1 MNFLLID
8 DDQIDRMLITRTLNS
23 FPQAVT
29 CTEAPTAEEGLALM
43 AQHQYDMV
51 LLDYNLP
58 GLNGLETLRLIAE
71 KDFQPPGI
79 VVLSH
84 SDDSSLALSCIA
96 AGAQDFLKK
105 QDISSERLMQAIA
118 HAQKRDALGKQ
129 MQQQHRSLQ
138 KMAANDFLTDSPKR
152 SNLLEALYLAVSNA
166 DRTNQPMAVMLLDL
180 DKFKYVNNT
189 LGLAIGDLL
198 LQAVVER
205 LNGIMAEGE
214 LLCRLGGNEFGII
227 MANLAQ
233 PVDTDLLT
241 ERIMDCFKA
250 PFNVEDH
257 ALSMTTSIGIATYP
271 DCANS
276 SYELLSCAD
285 IALYRAKEAGG
296 SVVSFYSKV
305 VHNEVTKRI
314 ELEQDLHSAVAKQ
327 QLELHYQPQIGC
339 VDEQLLGVEA
349 LIRWHHPKYGLISP
363 LDFIPVAEEM
373 GLISAIGEWVIKT
386 ACAQYAHWQAKLTLP
401 FALSINISPVQ
412 LNQPDLAAIIQRE
425 LRLYGVPA
433 EGLEIEI
440 TETALISEALSA
452 ERIQQLVDI
461 GLRVAI
467 DDFGTGYSS
476 LSRLHKTPIS
486 VIKIDKEFFD
496 PIVDQSSD
504 IRFLTA
510 IQRFTKT
517 LGFEVVAEGIE
528 TKLQRDL
535 CQQLGFDRIQG
546 YFYARPL
553 SASEFAKQWLDRR

>member
-29 CTEAPTAEEGLALM
+29 CTEAATAEEGLALM

-58 GLNGLETLRLIAE
+58 GLNGLETLKLIAE
-71 KDFQPPGI
+71 NDNQPPGI
-79 VVLSH
+79 VMLSH
-84 SDDSSLALSCIA
+84 SDDSSLALRCIA

-105 QDISSERLMQAIA
+105 EDISSERLMQAIA

-129 MQQQHRSLQ
+129 MQEQHRSLQ
-138 KMAANDFLTDSPKR
+138 KMATNDFLTDSPKR

-180 DKFKYVNNT
+180 DKFKHVNNT

-205 LNGIMAEGE
+205 LNRTMAEGE

-227 MANLAQ
+227 MASLAQ
-233 PVDTDLLT
+233 PIDPDLLT

-250 PFNVEDH
+250 PFYVDDH

-314 ELEQDLHSAVAKQ
+314 ELEQDLRTAVANQ

-339 VDEQLLGVEA
+339 LDEQLLGVEA

-363 LDFIPVAEEM
+363 LDFIPVAEEL
-373 GLISAIGEWVIKT
+373 GLIADIGEWVIKT

-412 LNQPDLAAIIQRE
+412 LNQPNLAAIIQRE

-433 EGLEIEI
+433 QGLEIEI

-452 ERIQQLVDI
+452 ERIQQFVDI

-553 SASEFAKQWLDRR
+553 SASEFAKQWLDRG